1 MSAPFT
7 RGVGLLRRLRPPVRT
22 LACSRPTAVGYTA
35 LEFPSSA
42 IRDVL
47 ATRSCLLYA
56 ERMRDSASGRKEPAC
71 PPLSHFGPGVSA
83 TFTCLLLRRFRRFL
97 IVSIG
102 RRGSPIIRRMA
113 GRGRYIVHRL
123 HTPTRGTP

>member
-1 MSAPFT
+1 MSSLLQ

-22 LACSRPTAVGYTA
+22 LALLSRPTAVGYTA

-56 ERMRDSASGRKEPAC
+56 ERIRDSPGGREDPAW
-71 PPLSHFGPGVSA
+71 PPLSHFGAGVSA
-83 TFTCLLLRRFRRFL
+83 TCTCLL
-97 IVSIG
+97 
-102 RRGSPIIRRMA
+102 
-113 GRGRYIVHRL
+113 
-123 HTPTRGTP
+123 

>member
-1 MSAPFT
+1 M
-7 RGVGLLRRLRPPVRT
+7 
-22 LACSRPTAVGYTA
+22 
-35 LEFPSSA
+35 EFPSSA

-56 ERMRDSASGRKEPAC
+56 ERIRDSASGRKEPAY
-71 PPLSHFGPGVSA
+71 PPPSHFGPGVSA

-113 GRGRYIVHRL
+113 GRGWYIVHRL
-123 HTPTRGTP
+123 HTPRRATP